1 MNREPLAV
9 KLCLT
14 IAGSDSGAGA
24 GIQADLKT
32 FAALGTYGCCVVTA
46 VTAQNTKGVDRVFEL
61 PPDVVAAQIDSIYD
75 DFKIEAVKTGML
87 ANSEIID
94 VVAGKLREYQV
105 KNLVVDPVMISKNG
119 IRLLKRGAEKVL
131 IEKLL
136 PLAAVVTPNLPEAES
151 LSGMKIASIK
161 DSKKAAAKI
170 LSLGSKSVVIKG
182 GHSEGA
188 PIDLFYD
195 GREFRELASERIE
208 TKNDHGVGCTFSSA
222 IAALLAKGDDLWS
235 ALTGAKEYITQAL
248 KTSYSIGS
256 GRSPVNHLYNFYPH
270 SPDRQA

>member
-32 FAALGTYGCCVVTA
+32 FAALGTYGCCVITA
-46 VTAQNTKGVDRVFEL
+46 VTAQNTKGVDRIFEL
-61 PPDVVAAQIDSIYD
+61 PPDIVGAQIDSVFD

-87 ANSEIID
+87 ASSQIVEI
-94 VVAGKLREYQV
+94 VAQKLRDYQV

-119 IRLLKRGAEKVL
+119 TRLLKKEAEKTLVEE
-131 IEKLL
+131 IL
-136 PLAAVVTPNLPEAES
+136 PLATIITPNLFEAEL
-151 LSGMKIASIK
+151 LSGVKIASME
-161 DSKKAAAKI
+161 DSKKAAEKI
-170 LSLGSKSVVIKG
+170 LSFDSKSVVIKG

-195 GREFRELASERIE
+195 GREFRELASERID
-208 TKNDHGVGCTFSSA
+208 TKNDHGVGCTFSAA
-222 IAALLAKGDDLWS
+222 IAALLAKGEDLWS
-235 ALTGAKEYITQAL
+235 ALTGAKEYITEAL
-248 KTSYSIGS
+248 TTSYSIGS
-256 GRSPVNHLYNFYPH
+256 GHSPVNHFYNFYPR
-270 SPDRQA
+270 SPDKQA

>member
-32 FAALGTYGCCVVTA
+32 FAALGTYGCCVITA

-61 PPDVVAAQIDSIYD
+61 PFDVVAAQIDSVFN

-87 ANSEIID
+87 GNSEIVE
-94 VVAGKLREYQV
+94 VVAQKLRDYQV

-131 IEKLL
+131 LEKLL

-170 LSLGSKSVVIKG
+170 LSLGSRSVVIKG

-188 PIDLFYD
+188 PTDLFYD
-195 GREFRELASERIE
+195 GKEFRELVSERIE
-208 TKNDHGVGCTFSSA
+208 TKNDHGVGCTFSAA
-222 IAALLAKGDDLWS
+222 IAALLAKGQDLWS
-235 ALTGAKEYITQAL
+235 ALTGAKEYTTAAL
-248 KTSYSIGS
+248 RTSYSIGG
-256 GRSPVNHLYNFYPH
+256 GRSPVNHFHSFYPQ
-270 SPDRQA
+270 SSDKQV